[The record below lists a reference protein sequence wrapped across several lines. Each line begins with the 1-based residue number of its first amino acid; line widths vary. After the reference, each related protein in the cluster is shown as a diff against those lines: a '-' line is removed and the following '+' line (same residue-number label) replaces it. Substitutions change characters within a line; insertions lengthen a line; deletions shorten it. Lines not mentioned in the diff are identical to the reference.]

1 MDHKHVKNKHGSCD
15 LWSPGGIKSHISVV
29 HLSDEEP
36 ARSKRL
42 ILCKK
47 NKNKCWCFW
56 SFGVVDFTFKI
67 CFYLFFS
74 RAPIWDRCA
83 YCCLPYGLQA
93 LMLSITFKLLHR
105 QWFYFIRPQYISPAA
120 IGTNFVFP
128 VPAFWTL
135 KLTAPTD
142 LYFINYQGTWI
153 HMKMLVCFIGWLT
166 GV

>member
-1 MDHKHVKNKHGSCD
+1 MWPLITWRYN
-15 LWSPGGIKSHISVV
+15 KSHQCCSFVWWRACV
-29 HLSDEEP
+29 LETSHTLQFF
-36 ARSKRL
+36 L
-42 ILCKK
+42 
-47 NKNKCWCFW
+47 NKCWCFW

-83 YCCLPYGLQA
+83 YCCLPCGLQA
-93 LMLSITFKLLHR
+93 LMSLITFKFLHR
-105 QWFYFIRPQYISPAA
+105 QLFHFIRPQYISPAA

-142 LYFINYQGTWI
+142 LYLMNYQGTWI

>member
-1 MDHKHVKNKHGSCD
+1 MWP
-15 LWSPGGIKSHISVV
+15 LITWRYKSHISVV
-29 HLSDEEP
+29 HLSDWRACVLET
-36 ARSKRL
+36 SHTL
-42 ILCKK
+42 QFFL
-47 NKNKCWCFW
+47 NKCWCFW

-105 QWFYFIRPQYISPAA
+105 QLFQFIRPQYISPAA

-142 LYFINYQGTWI
+142 LYLMNYQGTWI